1 MIKSFVDEFTT
12 EEVNVEGEEGQT
24 ILEVAQNNG
33 CSINCILN
41 QRSTLCHSIL
51 WWKLSLWWMSY

>member
-33 CSINCILN
+33 CSINCKLN
-41 QRSTLCHSIL
+41 
-51 WWKLSLWWMSY
+51 KLNT